1 MKVIAHGVE
10 TDTQLG
16 FLRRNQCDM
25 FQGHLFGEPMTAEDA
40 GAVLRR
46 RYLRA
51 DAFAATKPDRTLLLL
66 DDEENILRSLVRL
79 FRRDGYRI
87 LAASNV
93 TDAFELLATNDVQV
107 ILSDQRMS
115 DIGWWQAWQSKTTS
129 SGKSPSRLRFGSS
142 STSSSSRAA
151 SAWPIAQTRTASWA
165 PLRFCQSSSTTK
177 CGGSVCEKV
186 SSSKLI
192 RGCPAPIMRCVT
204 NLSLL
209 PKWHDRQSRACAR
222 GWRSRSPSSRARSG
236 VPGGGPLPAPERSD
250 DRRRRARQ
258 EQHPRQIAPLA

>member
-25 FQGHLFGEPMTAEDA
+25 FQGHLFGEPMSAEDA

-115 DIGWWQAWQSKTTS
+115 DMSGTEFLGRVRLLYPDTIRLVLSGYTDLATVTEAINRGEIYRFLTKPWNDDDLREHIRQAFTTYENQ
-129 SGKSPSRLRFGSS
+129 PHH
-142 STSSSSRAA
+142 RAHA
-151 SAWPIAQTRTASWA
+151 
-165 PLRFCQSSSTTK
+165 
-177 CGGSVCEKV
+177 
-186 SSSKLI
+186 
-192 RGCPAPIMRCVT
+192 
-204 NLSLL
+204 
-209 PKWHDRQSRACAR
+209 
-222 GWRSRSPSSRARSG
+222 
-236 VPGGGPLPAPERSD
+236 
-250 DRRRRARQ
+250 
-258 EQHPRQIAPLA
+258 